1 MQACMQCCAQV
12 KEVKALI
19 GFFDLD
25 PNRVYD
31 LVLDGFEAALA
42 AGGGGNAAAAAPAGR
57 DAAVFLALA
66 RLFSAEA
73 RVQLLGFKFQQL
85 AGEKEG
91 TPHAL
96 YLVASH
102 MVKVGWW
109 PSVSASYFSH
119 TASETIV
126 CRDTTAVPE
135 DL

>member
-1 MQACMQCCAQV
+1 M
-12 KEVKALI
+12 
-19 GFFDLD
+19 
-25 PNRVYD
+25 
-31 LVLDGFEAALA
+31 
-42 AGGGGNAAAAAPAGR
+42 
-57 DAAVFLALA
+57 
-66 RLFSAEA
+66 
-73 RVQLLGFKFQQL
+73 QLLGFKFQQL

-135 DL
+135 TMKDSMHAVELKTALKECLFVS